1 MHLMIALTRVE
12 IERCCWPWLCTCM
25 YVAVLLDDAVMSIV
39 AQCLF

>member
-12 IERCCWPWLCTCM
+12 IERCCWPCM